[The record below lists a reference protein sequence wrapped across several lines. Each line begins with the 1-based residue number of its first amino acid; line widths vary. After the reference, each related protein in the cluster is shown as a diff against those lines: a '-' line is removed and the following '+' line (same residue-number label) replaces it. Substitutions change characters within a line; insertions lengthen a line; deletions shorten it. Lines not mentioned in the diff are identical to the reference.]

1 MLTNRRWLLMLSA
14 PCKKKARFSPGK
26 NGAVDVTTHNPNNVR
41 SPFRQL
47 QPSPTQLPNLP
58 SFDRRWN
65 DITSARPEKRKVF
78 RRPPVSCDS
87 VSITRMD
94 GQRLYLSIKGDRDEE
109 SLAQSKVNCIISAGL
124 LFWTTPGFEIKK
136 TAKCLERIFTKI
148 VFWCYLTCLL
158 YKKNPCQVMLL

>member
-1 MLTNRRWLLMLSA
+1 MLSV
-14 PCKKKARFSPGK
+14 PCKKKARFSPGE
-26 NGAVDVTTHNPNNVR
+26 NGAVDVTTHNPNNVQ

-47 QPSPTQLPNLP
+47 QPSPTQLSNVPG
-58 SFDRRWN
+58 FDRRWN
-65 DITSARPEKRKVF
+65 DFTSARPEKRKVF

-124 LFWTTPGFEIKK
+124 F
-136 TAKCLERIFTKI
+136 
-148 VFWCYLTCLL
+148 
-158 YKKNPCQVMLL
+158 